1 MAAPYALGVL
11 MKKKNRLAAGG
22 AAVVLA
28 AGMAIGATAP
38 ATAAPTAER
47 IASAEQFH
55 AHLAK
60 AVERESGQNGEISC
74 CPAGYH
80 APEATGA

>member
-1 MAAPYALGVL
+1 MNT
-11 MKKKNRLAAGG
+11 KKRLAAGG

-28 AGMAIGATAP
+28 AGMAVGAAAP
-38 ATAAPTAER
+38 ATAAPAER

-60 AVERESGQNGEISC
+60 AVELESAQTGEIGC
-74 CPAGYH
+74 CIAGQY
-80 APEATGA
+80 APVATEA

>member
-1 MAAPYALGVL
+1 MAAPYALGVP
-11 MKKKNRLAAGG
+11 MKKNRLAAGG

-38 ATAAPTAER
+38 ATAAPATER

-60 AVERESGQNGEISC
+60 AVERESAQAGEISC
-74 CPAGYH
+74 CPAGQYV
-80 APEATGA
+80 PVATGA